1 MQTLV
6 PSRKIPVR
14 IHFCRVVFTRQ
25 AIGNGRQST
34 KKSGS
39 MFPTPFRK
47 NATLS
52 MQLPG
57 WLVSHDLDTGEHLTL
72 ETIEHT
78 IK

>member
-25 AIGNGRQST
+25 AIGNWRQST
-34 KKSGS
+34 RKSRS
-39 MFPTPFRK
+39 MLPTPFRK
-47 NATLS
+47 NATSS
-52 MQLPG
+52 MQWTG
-57 WLVSHDLDTGEHLTL
+57 WLVSHDLDTGEHLTI